1 MYWWRPFRPNTRRL
15 SVRMKNLGLQFK
27 RPGVF
32 LIVWAT
38 NAKDSF
44 SSPKITV
51 RQKTMPR
58 LSKFIIFLVSAL
70 LAMVTAQAAPPALA
84 IGTYQKGNNVTEP
97 RPQKSEYFETL
108 HGGIVVVGDNA
119 GYYLFAK
126 VIKKPTKDSYIVVEY
141 ENPSGGKPFTN
152 DMEFKTTAEE
162 LHFSAPEF
170 VKGLKS
176 YSDYGI
182 TVKVFESREAKEPID
197 VLKQTIRC
205 YVDTSGPKA
214 KMFNRLK
221 GK

>member
-1 MYWWRPFRPNTRRL
+1 MRPT
-15 SVRMKNLGLQFK
+15 FK
-27 RPGVF
+27 
-32 LIVWAT
+32 
-38 NAKDSF
+38 F
-44 SSPKITV
+44 S
-51 RQKTMPR
+51 
-58 LSKFIIFLVSAL
+58 IFLVSL
-70 LAMVTAQAAPPALA
+70 SLAVVAARAAQPALV

-97 RPQKSEYFETL
+97 RPKKSEYFETL

-126 VIKKPTKDSYIVVEY
+126 VIKKPAKDLYAVVEY

-176 YSDYGI
+176 YSDYEI
-182 TVKVFESREAKEPID
+182 TVRVFESKEAKEPID
-197 VLKQTIRC
+197 VLKQAIRC
-205 YVDTSGPKA
+205 YVDTRGAKA

-221 GK
+221 EK